1 MTYVT
6 LMKGWNQD
14 NSLTLDYAKL
24 CKNTLLLQYPCKFTL
39 ALLIVFGFYSFF
51 MYVKDEGRKLM
62 VFVICEER
70 KTTKNIKKN

>member
-39 ALLIVFGFYSFF
+39 ALLILYLVFILSLC
-51 MYVKDEGRKLM
+51 MSRMK
-62 VFVICEER
+62 EES
-70 KTTKNIKKN
+70 